1 MNVVHAQIVRG
12 VDMTGTIQTG
22 LDKAIETGLLSMAI
36 GRLTGGAAS
45 RVSPSGTA
53 RFFGAAT
60 ERSPE
65 LDYVVRVCGI
75 RAMALGLGYLSTTG
89 DARRRWQQL
98 ALLCDISDTVAGIGD
113 LVRATSRAAPHLGR
127 PCAPVSSPPS
137 ASHGSPTIAGLHT
150 PQLCHSSSASPVSH
164 RFISTPGYL
173 IDAGICP
180 QK

>member
-1 MNVVHAQIVRG
+1 
-12 VDMTGTIQTG
+12 MTDAIQTG

-113 LVRATSRAAPHLGR
+113 LVRGNVPRGTALGATLR
-127 PCAPVSSPPS
+127 
-137 ASHGSPTIAGLHT
+137 
-150 PQLCHSSSASPVSH
+150 
-164 RFISTPGYL
+164 
-173 IDAGICP
+173 AGIFAAVGVARIAHDRGTSHTAALS
-180 QK
+180 Q

>member
-1 MNVVHAQIVRG
+1 
-12 VDMTGTIQTG
+12 
-22 LDKAIETGLLSMAI
+22 MAI
-36 GRLTGGAAS
+36 GRLAGGAAS

-113 LVRATSRAAPHLGR
+113 LVRGNVPRSTALGATLR
-127 PCAPVSSPPS
+127 
-137 ASHGSPTIAGLHT
+137 
-150 PQLCHSSSASPVSH
+150 
-164 RFISTPGYL
+164 
-173 IDAGICP
+173 AGIFATVGAARIAHDRGTVPRAVHAPPPTHPLC
-180 QK
+180 